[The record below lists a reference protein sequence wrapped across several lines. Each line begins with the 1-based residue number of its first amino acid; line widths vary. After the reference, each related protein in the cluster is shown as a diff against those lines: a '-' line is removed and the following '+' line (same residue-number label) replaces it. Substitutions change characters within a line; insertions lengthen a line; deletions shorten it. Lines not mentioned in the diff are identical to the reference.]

1 MFVHRAVLR
10 PAIGRGV
17 ALRDRLVTAAKSD
30 QAGVAQRIWG
40 EPLFVVLRRFETLA
54 ALQTWRDGWQ
64 PDPAVAKELGHVPVT
79 ELWEVPPLA
88 GGQVAKYSIRFTY
101 HPSHGKIRELRDLLE
116 QQAKEANAG
125 GGRNSVWIRVSGGPQ
140 SLARIGAHE
149 SLGAFEKARAT
160 ALAAPA
166 SQQFQERV
174 AALVAKPV
182 ESPDVFEI
190 LTAPS

>member
-10 PAIGRGV
+10 PAIGRAV
-17 ALRDRLVTAAKSD
+17 ALRDRLVTAARSD
-30 QAGVAQRIWG
+30 QAVVAQRIWG
-40 EPLFVVLRRFETLA
+40 EPLFTVLRPFETLA

-140 SLARIGAHE
+140 SLAFIGAHE
-149 SLGAFEKARAT
+149 SLGAFEKVRAT

-166 SQQFQERV
+166 SQQFSERV